1 MKCGQ
6 GKPYMILSNNEKMA
20 SAPTKARKEYKSGGL
35 VYTDKNDEDTK
46 LTHKEMQIL
55 EEGKKNA

>member
-20 SAPTKARKEYKSGGL
+20 SAPVKKRKEYKDGGL

-46 LTHKEMQIL
+46 LTHKEVGIL
-55 EEGKKNA
+55 SEGKKYA